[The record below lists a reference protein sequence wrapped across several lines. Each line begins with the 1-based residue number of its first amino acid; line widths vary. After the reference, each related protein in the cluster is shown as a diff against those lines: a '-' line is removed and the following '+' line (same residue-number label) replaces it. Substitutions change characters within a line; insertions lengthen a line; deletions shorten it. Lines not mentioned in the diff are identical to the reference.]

1 MNNDNLEQRAVAALR
16 NDSVSLTELTEL
28 ICEVESALTAADVT
42 AEETWREGIDPVLSP
57 DPVLARERVKAAEF
71 AYDRLGALLSRLEA
85 RHQQIAA
92 AERNARWEAD
102 YGRVKAERDQLAAE
116 LAETYP
122 QIVAKLVGLLNRV
135 ACCEREC
142 ERIAG
147 TAPSGERRRLLGP
160 ELHAKGLTR
169 FTRDTPSFTR
179 DLRLPDW
186 EQPATTSWPPQ
197 RAREML
203 TFPLYAHKD
212 RYSANWWRAR

>member
-1 MNNDNLEQRAVAALR
+1 VAALR
-16 NDSVSLTELTEL
+16 NDSVSLTEPTEL

-42 AEETWREGIDPVLSP
+42 AEETRREGIDPVLR
-57 DPVLARERVKAAEF
+57 D
-71 AYDRLGALLSRLEA
+71 
-85 RHQQIAA
+85 
-92 AERNARWEAD
+92 ARWEAD
-102 YGRVKAERDQLAAE
+102 YGRVKAERDRLAAE

-122 QIVAKLVGLLNRV
+122 QIVAKLVDLLNRV
-135 ACCEREC
+135 AYCEREC